1 VIFRSTRA
9 LLLAGA
15 LALLAGCSGTAEPA
29 PEQTC
34 RQQHPLPAWTDESFV
49 GSSRITASGSKSDQ
63 RRIALER
70 AMAELLMSKG
80 RAEGDS
86 VVAVEKA
93 LHSSGSEE
101 SYTKNFTEN
110 GTMRIEYRAVD
121 YSICIKRI
129 WRDPCTRE
137 LYVQVEEE

>member
-1 VIFRSTRA
+1 MPKFNRLGT
-9 LLLAGA
+9 LAV
-15 LALLAGCSGTAEPA
+15 LAMAGFAGCSTPEPA
-29 PEQTC
+29 PVQLTC

-49 GSSRITASGSKSDQ
+49 GSSRITASGSGSDQ

-70 AMAELLMSKG
+70 AIAELLMSKG

-93 LHSSGSEE
+93 LRSSGSQE

-110 GTMRIEYRAVD
+110 GTMRIAYEAID
-121 YSICIKRI
+121 YDIRIKRI